1 MMSKSRGSVLLELMI
16 SLVLASIIISVALE
30 FPTKITSIFEK
41 VSHKFNSQL
50 LEQRIYRQL
59 SKDLSACVNIRKP
72 IAVNSGGP
80 VSQAGSSE
88 LASEKPS
95 GSEWYGFFLDAKDSA
110 GLTMAFF
117 STNSMDSEKVKPKL
131 SLTVYQIEKI
141 PESEFNELLFFKK
154 INAKGVFQLSR
165 YEIFDYLKI
174 DDLKNIK
181 LDLFKTS
188 KIVLVQGIES
198 FSAKAYSLSESEKG
212 AKKDIESA
220 AWPMD
225 QALGV
230 KDMLPRRVTFDF
242 DFWRGEK
249 DLFKIKASAL
259 VITSFIVVDRE
270 VKKPD
275 VKAVSVP
282 STDAAKAKE
291 VAPPVTQGEAPK
303 ELQRIPVDDLKAG
316 LTEGL
321 KAFEKLLETSPG
333 GLI

>member
-1 MMSKSRGSVLLELMI
+1 MSKSRGSVLLELMI

-41 VSHKFNSQL
+41 VSHKFNAQL

-59 SKDLSACVNIRKP
+59 SKDLSACVNVKKP
-72 IAVNSGGP
+72 RVVDSNGVANQV
-80 VSQAGSSE
+80 GSSE
-88 LASEKPS
+88 LVSEKTN
-95 GSEWYGFFLDAKDSA
+95 GSEWYGFFLDAKENA
-110 GLTMAFF
+110 GLTMSFF
-117 STNSMDSEKVKPKL
+117 STNSMESEKVKPKL

-154 INAKGVFQLSR
+154 ISAKGVFQLSR
-165 YEIFDYLKI
+165 YEIFDYLKV
-174 DDLKNIK
+174 DDLKNLK
-181 LDLFKTS
+181 LDLFKSS

-212 AKKDIESA
+212 AKKDIDSA
-220 AWPMD
+220 VWPMD

-230 KDMLPRRVTFDF
+230 KDMLPRKVAFDF

-249 DLFKIKASAL
+249 DLFKIKVSAFIL
-259 VITSFIVVDRE
+259 SSFVVLDRE
-270 VKKPD
+270 VKKVE
-275 VKAVSVP
+275 VKPVNVVAS
-282 STDAAKAKE
+282 DAAQAKE
-291 VAPPVTQGEAPK
+291 ASPPVAQEGAPK

-321 KAFEKLLETSPG
+321 KAFEKLLENAPG